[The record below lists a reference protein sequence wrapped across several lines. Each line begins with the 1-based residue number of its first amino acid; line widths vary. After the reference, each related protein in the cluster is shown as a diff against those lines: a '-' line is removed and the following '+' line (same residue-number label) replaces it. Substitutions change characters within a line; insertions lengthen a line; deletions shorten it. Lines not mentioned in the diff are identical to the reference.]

1 MARQAARRAEPQG
14 GEGPAPLSA
23 SRPVLVVSP
32 ESSRAGEIV
41 GALQDRGVPSV
52 QASTP
57 PQAVFWARA
66 SAPALVLLDL
76 NSPSA
81 RLLLGELHAEGRLLV
96 ALNDD
101 AEQRLWALE
110 AGCVDALP
118 HSLEADELA
127 GKAVRLARSD
137 PLPHAGTV
145 VASPLTVDLSACR
158 LRWKGEELAVSP
170 LLLDLAAYLAARAGR
185 LTPARALLQDLW
197 GEPLAHPNKVHQA
210 VYRLR
215 RKLREPADSDF
226 LVARRGHGYGLFPQV
241 AGLESTPQIKAAAG
255 A

>member
-1 MARQAARRAEPQG
+1 MARQSARPAEPRG

-32 ESSRAGEIV
+32 ESARAGKIV

-66 SAPALVLLDL
+66 STPALVLLDL
-76 NSPSA
+76 SSPNA
-81 RLLLGELHAEGRLLV
+81 RLLLGELRAEGRLLV

-101 AEQRLWALE
+101 ADQRLWALE
-110 AGCVDALP
+110 AGCIDALP
-118 HSLEADELA
+118 RSLEPDELA

-137 PLPHAGTV
+137 QAPAAGTV
-145 VASPLTVDLSACR
+145 VAGPLTVDLSACR
-158 LRWKGEELAVSP
+158 LEWNGRELAVSP
-170 LLLDLAAYLAARAGR
+170 LLLDLAAYLAARPDQ
-185 LTPARALLQDLW
+185 LTSARTLLQDLW

-215 RKLREPADSDF
+215 RRLGEPADSRF
-226 LVARRGHGYGLFPQV
+226 LVARRGHGYGVFPRPARLAPV
-241 AGLESTPQIKAAAG
+241 AARREAAG